1 MPTIY
6 LSLEKKTVFRLLLS
20 EYCLKDSAKL
30 PALRAN
36 VPCVS
41 ALRAVSA
48 LRECL
53 ACFPCLRAYVL
64 TC

>member
-1 MPTIY
+1 M
-6 LSLEKKTVFRLLLS
+6 FRLILS

-36 VPCVS
+36 VPCMS

-53 ACFPCLRAYVL
+53 ACFPSLQAYVL